1 MSQFQTDKNDI
12 TKTRL
17 VMAADTPEDFA
28 LQDGDILVALER
40 FAFTANNVTYG
51 AVGEQIGYWQFFPPH
66 LAANDDP
73 DWANDADWG
82 CVPVWGFA
90 KVVVSKQPDI
100 EVGERLYGYFP
111 MSDYLQITPTRISAQ
126 RLIDGA
132 PHRAQL
138 PEVYNNYE
146 RLGKNAGDTQADNLR
161 ALLNPL
167 YGTSFCLC
175 DALQA
180 ENYYDAQQVVIVSA
194 SSKTAIGLAYGL
206 AHALAQSGDTRPKI
220 IGLTSPTNVE
230 FVRSTGVYDEV
241 IGYDAL
247 ANLENVAS
255 VLVDMSGNRVV
266 LGAVHAA
273 LGDNMRW
280 CHNVGLTH
288 WDDSDTKNSPEAE
301 KIIRDRSAMFFAPAH
316 IQRRASEWGAVEF
329 NAKVAAFLSGGM
341 AQAEGWMQV
350 KEIAGLQAFA
360 PIYDAVVAGKIKPE
374 EGLIVTF

>member
-17 VMAADTPEDFA
+17 VMAENTPEDFA

-73 DWANDADWG
+73 DWG

-111 MSDYLQITPTRISAQ
+111 MSDYLQITPTRISPQ
-126 RLIDGA
+126 RLVDGA
-132 PHRAQL
+132 AHRAEL

-146 RLGKNAGDTQADNLR
+146 RLGKDAGDTQADNMR

-180 ENYYDAQQVVIVSA
+180 ENYYDAKQVVIVSA

-206 AHALAQSGDTRPKI
+206 AQIADTRPKI
-220 IGLTSPTNVE
+220 IGLTSPANVE

-241 IGYDAL
+241 FDYDAL
-247 ANLENVAS
+247 ANLPNVPS
-255 VLVDMSGNRVV
+255 VLVDMSGNRAV

-288 WDDSDTKNSPEAE
+288 WDDSDTKQSAAAAN
-301 KIIRDRSAMFFAPAH
+301 IIRDRSAMFFAPAH

-329 NAKVAAFLSGGM
+329 NAKVAAFLGGGM

-350 KEIAGLQAFA
+350 KEIAGLAAFA
-360 PIYDAVVAGKIKPE
+360 PIYDAVVVGKMQPA
-374 EGLIVTF
+374 EGLIVKL